1 MMAIK
6 SDEDIRFLEEL
17 PISTRQ
23 SLFIDYL
30 FKEFLYKFGDF
41 FKLEHNGILLT
52 KSDSKWREFIYK
64 FLYTLEPRHFTPDTI
79 VLDQFEEANEVV
91 FFVRGSVLVGYHL
104 FHETFWAKLLKN
116 RFIIGA
122 YACMTNKVSEFLYKP
137 MDCVEGLATKKES
150 FQRILRDKVGRNLQP
165 KIYKLQQKLR

>member
-1 MMAIK
+1 MLGVK
-6 SDEDIRFLEEL
+6 SEEDIRFLEEL

-41 FKLEHNGILLT
+41 FKLEHNGILLN

-79 VLDQFEEANEVV
+79 VLDQFEEA
-91 FFVRGSVLVGYHL
+91 S
-104 FHETFWAKLLKN
+104 
-116 RFIIGA
+116 I
-122 YACMTNKVSEFLYKP
+122 LY
-137 MDCVEGLATKKES
+137 ERLLATKQGADAVTEDTLEEVNELSKFYRRQNEFLS
-150 FQRILRDKVGRNLQP
+150 
-165 KIYKLQQKLR
+165 